1 MVEVNR
7 RESSTIG
14 NPMLLRIRQAAL
26 DKAFSQ
32 MRDKRFN
39 LDEARSNGRITE
51 DEYQQSLLNLI
62 IEGNEIR
69 NQQREVEEQLGR

>member
-7 RESSTIG
+7 RENLTIG

-39 LDEARSNGRITE
+39 LDEARSNGWITE

-69 NQQREVEEQLGR
+69 NQQREIEEQLGK

>member
-1 MVEVNR
+1 MVDVDR
-7 RESSTIG
+7 RENSTIG

-39 LDEARSNGRITE
+39 LDEAHSNGWITE

-69 NQQREVEEQLGR
+69 NQQRVIEEQLGK

>member
-7 RESSTIG
+7 RENSTIG

-39 LDEARSNGRITE
+39 LDEARGNGWITE

-69 NQQREVEEQLGR
+69 NQQREIEEQLGK